1 MLTDGGGADEAE
13 SQQIHLLSPAISQRN
28 WRQFVSFG
36 WQQIWKHYVKKPSG
50 KKAVCVVTKIYKSAK
65 VIKRKKKKKR
75 NNWVRQT
82 CYSAG
87 ELLTF
92 DSQCLSPGKKILFDG
107 IWCHVNFVT
116 PLATLTGF
124 TRCDYNMR
132 LEMMQGHEQS
142 DLS

>member
-1 MLTDGGGADEAE
+1 M
-13 SQQIHLLSPAISQRN
+13 R
-28 WRQFVSFG
+28 R
-36 WQQIWKHYVKKPSG
+36 
-50 KKAVCVVTKIYKSAK
+50 
-65 VIKRKKKKKR
+65 
-75 NNWVRQT
+75 T

-87 ELLTF
+87 GLLTF

-142 DLS
+142 GLS

>member
-1 MLTDGGGADEAE
+1 MEQTREAGALSDGGGAAKAK

-50 KKAVCVVTKIYKSAK
+50 KTAVCVMTEIYKRAK
-65 VIKRKKKKKR
+65 VIKRGKNR

-87 ELLTF
+87 LKIKFLV
-92 DSQCLSPGKKILFDG
+92 QKKILFVG
-107 IWCHVNFVT
+107 IWCHVILNWQHLQV
-116 PLATLTGF
+116 LLHSSACSQ
-124 TRCDYNMR
+124 R
-132 LEMMQGHEQS
+132 
-142 DLS
+142 